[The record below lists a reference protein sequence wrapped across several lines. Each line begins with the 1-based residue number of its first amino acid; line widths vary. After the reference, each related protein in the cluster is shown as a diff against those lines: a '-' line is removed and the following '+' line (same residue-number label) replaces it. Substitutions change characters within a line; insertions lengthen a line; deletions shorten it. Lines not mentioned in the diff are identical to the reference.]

1 MPEGS
6 LNGSTYSYGAS
17 PSQGWTAADVPNW
30 GTNWTMGS
38 GQNQSTVSPGD
49 VINVIGWGAGLVT
62 QIIGAVATAKNQE
75 TEEEI
80 TVIVPPPPPATDET
94 DYTPIILGSVGV
106 LLVLVLAMKK

>member
-1 MPEGS
+1 MPDLFGNEYEIAPSPGS
-6 LNGSTYSYGAS
+6 SSWGPG
-17 PSQGWTAADVPNW
+17 DVPNW

-62 QIIGAVATAKNQE
+62 QIVGLIANAKHQE

-80 TVIVPPPPPATDET
+80 AVIIPPPPPVVEET
-94 DYTPIILGSVGV
+94 DYTPIIIGSVGV